1 MSNLHNDDM
10 IDRIA
15 TDAYDVAYDVADFLA
30 DRGITID
37 PDGDLLNAVTDAM
50 VMQWASQSWG
60 FDFSLPTAA
69 WHCPSGARAP
79 VVK

>member
-50 VMQWASQSWG
+50 VMQWASQS
-60 FDFSLPTAA
+60 
-69 WHCPSGARAP
+69 
-79 VVK
+79 